1 MKNFFA
7 TIFISFLLFSCSNNQ
22 DNTKIENQ
30 SSEQKTEH
38 KQEEVAIK
46 STQDEENS
54 SEWTKEEKR
63 NEIEKNFIKNNSPL
77 SLECRKA
84 LRKKYDNVSVFDFW
98 DDTARLYSGYYTDLT
113 TQKTTEWLYWGIVTW
128 YHTGKQ
134 YYCELTTMDGEN
146 FNVIEAKFK

>member
-54 SEWTKEEKR
+54 SE
-63 NEIEKNFIKNNSPL
+63 
-77 SLECRKA
+77 
-84 LRKKYDNVSVFDFW
+84 
-98 DDTARLYSGYYTDLT
+98 
-113 TQKTTEWLYWGIVTW
+113 
-128 YHTGKQ
+128 
-134 YYCELTTMDGEN
+134 
-146 FNVIEAKFK
+146 